1 MKNMTRLLSF
11 ALFSIVVLSGCN
23 KLKDTKLNNNPYDK
37 NYEGSKVVSISS
49 VSTTLVS
56 GVPRND
62 LTVTI
67 NYNLYEKVVLYR
79 DGVVKGTFSRMNY
92 SSGSTFT
99 ESFSDTSP
107 ENGKTYTY
115 QVALTYDSGT
125 TSLSDSYVYTTP

>member
-1 MKNMTRLLSF
+1 MKNMTRLLYI

-49 VSTTLVS
+49 VSTTFVS

-79 DGVVKGTFSRMNY
+79 NGVVKGTFSRLDY
-92 SSGSTFT
+92 SSVSTFT
-99 ESFSDTSP
+99 ESFSDMSP
-107 ENGKTYTY
+107 TNGETYTY